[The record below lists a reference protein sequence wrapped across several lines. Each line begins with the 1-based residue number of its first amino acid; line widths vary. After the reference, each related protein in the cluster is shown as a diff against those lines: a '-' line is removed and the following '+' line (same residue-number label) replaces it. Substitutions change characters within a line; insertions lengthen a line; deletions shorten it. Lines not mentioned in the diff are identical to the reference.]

1 MECPKCGGGSFLSD
15 EELVKVLEGSDPLT
29 VLLKLIYSCRA
40 CGEKF
45 SRLFFD
51 DLNNRKKPTEMAA
64 YPQPPQAQQYQSQS
78 QDAAPPNP
86 YQYQKEKTEE
96 EAAEGLK
103 FF

>member
-1 MECPKCGGGSFLSD
+1 MECPKCGGGSFLSE

-51 DLNNRKKPTEMAA
+51 DLNSRRKHTEVSA
-64 YPQPPQAQQYQSQS
+64 YPQPPQAQNYQSQNP
-78 QDAAPPNP
+78 APPNP
-86 YQYQKEKTEE
+86 YQYQKGERSEE
-96 EAAEGLK
+96 EVAEGLK